1 METKKITSSRVT
13 VDLDDRLIEMINE
26 LNKDRMVGASG
37 IMRMALIAYYR
48 SQVEYEQLKSAMR
61 EVLREENVVKTQK
74 RSPSP
79 STSFT
84 TESSQS
90 RVGREL
96 EQRLGESVEP
106 SSKSRIDYEDNE
118 I

>member
-1 METKKITSSRVT
+1 
-13 VDLDDRLIEMINE
+13 
-26 LNKDRMVGASG
+26 MVGASG

-74 RSPSP
+74 RSPS
-79 STSFT
+79 TSFT

-96 EQRLGESVEP
+96 EQRLGESAEP